1 MSELA
6 VKGCSLKISSTMGT
20 VNASL
25 QITNQPS
32 SDIFVEENGVYFDKI
47 SVSISSAT
55 ITATVAGTTGTGTLS
70 SGSID
75 INGTEGN
82 ILNNSDKKA
91 VQKGDKE
98 TKTFNFTF
106 TTTSSPP
113 SQISVSVPIT
123 VEITNAGQT
132 DVLT

>member
-6 VKGCSLKISSTMGT
+6 VKGCTLKISSTMGS

-25 QITNQPS
+25 QVTSTPS
-32 SDIFVEENGVYFDKI
+32 SDILVGDNGVYFNKL

-75 INGTEGN
+75 IDGTEGEV
-82 ILNNSDKKA
+82 LNSSDEKA
-91 VQKGDKE
+91 VQKGDKA
-98 TKTFNFTF
+98 TKTFAFTF

-113 SQISVSVPIT
+113 SQISVNVPIT
-123 VEITNAGQT
+123 VEVTDAGQT